1 MAQEHFEEI
10 EKSSKEKGGEKE
22 RKKRRKKKEEADVY
36 SSLNQN
42 FAIVSF

>member
-1 MAQEHFEEI
+1 MAQEHFKEI
-10 EKSSKEKGGEKE
+10 LKSSKVKGGKKE
-22 RKKRRKKKEEADVY
+22 RKKKKRKEEADVY